1 MSKIRI
7 LKNCEKGQN
16 TQIVLFL
23 MTVFFLFMFFSLIF
37 EGLAAPSFSKPAKK
51 NTNTHIVS
59 AYWIFLTEIP
69 HFNNVCKCQLHSC
82 KFSSESEDD
91 ARLKLTRIKGKIPQL
106 PTFMLAI
113 WFCFAA
119 YGKQ

>member
-7 LKNCEKGQN
+7 LKNCEN

-23 MTVFFLFMFFSLIF
+23 MTVFFLLVFFFLIF

-51 NTNTHIVS
+51 KKTNTHIVS

-69 HFNNVCKCQLHSC
+69 RFNNVNVNCIYVNSPPNPMTMHV
-82 KFSSESEDD
+82 
-91 ARLKLTRIKGKIPQL
+91 
-106 PTFMLAI
+106 
-113 WFCFAA
+113 
-119 YGKQ
+119 